1 MHASSQTAR
10 QTDRQYCA
18 IVMETCCSFASLCWR
33 LLAFVP
39 SQGMVMECREACHV
53 PLNVLMVYP
62 NQASSLQGSHCGNG
76 DILAVNVSDNG
87 SGWRQSTQNG
97 ALLVPRGGIV
107 NQNRMWLPLTSVT
120 CTTPPFLYTAQ
131 PQLDMYVQKHTD

>member
-1 MHASSQTAR
+1 MFNFPSK
-10 QTDRQYCA
+10 
-18 IVMETCCSFASLCWR
+18 ICWR

-39 SQGMVMECREACHV
+39 LQGMVMECREACHV

-76 DILAVNVSDNG
+76 DILAVNVSETG

-97 ALLVPRGGIV
+97 ALLVPPSWWHSESEQDV
-107 NQNRMWLPLTSVT
+107 VT
-120 CTTPPFLYTAQ
+120 PDKCHLHYSAFL
-131 PQLDMYVQKHTD
+131 

>member
-1 MHASSQTAR
+1 MRPYMFNFPSK
-10 QTDRQYCA
+10 
-18 IVMETCCSFASLCWR
+18 ICWR

-39 SQGMVMECREACHV
+39 LQGMVMECREACHV

-107 NQNRMWLPLTSVT
+107 NQNRMWLPLASVT
-120 CTTPPFLYTAQ
+120 CTTPPFYRPAQ
-131 PQLDMYVQKHTD
+131 IRHACSEKHTDDKINCTVSSSPVVPLPW